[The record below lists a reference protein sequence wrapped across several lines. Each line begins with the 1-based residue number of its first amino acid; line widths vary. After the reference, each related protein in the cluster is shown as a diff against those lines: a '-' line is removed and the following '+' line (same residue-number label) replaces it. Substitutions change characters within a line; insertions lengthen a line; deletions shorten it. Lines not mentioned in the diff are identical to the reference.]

1 MTRKR
6 RTETTF
12 VCPLPH
18 GLHPLLP
25 YPTASGGH
33 AFAGQVQAGDS
44 PAAEAGTAAV
54 AAAAAATTVFFV
66 WQCVMYGRSLALLLC
81 ASRSDSIARNTGS
94 AFVTPAAYTRTWMQ
108 QLALGLGKNSYQ
120 MSQSRMT
127 D

>member
-18 GLHPLLP
+18 CLHPLLP

-54 AAAAAATTVFFV
+54 AAAAEATTAFFV
-66 WQCVMYGRSLALLLC
+66 WQCVMYGRSLAILIW
-81 ASRSDSIARNTGS
+81 ASRSVPIDRHLGP
-94 AFVTPAAYTRTWMQ
+94 AFVPP
-108 QLALGLGKNSYQ
+108 
-120 MSQSRMT
+120 
-127 D
+127 